1 MKRSN
6 ATKPQR
12 RGFTLIELLV
22 VISIIAILIALLLP
36 AIQSARE
43 AARATQCRSNLKQ
56 IGISFYAFSDKD
68 PRNRLSSGAYDFVRD
83 GCADTYGWVADMIS
97 VDAGMPSELLCPS
110 NNLRGLEKINDVI
123 GGSASSDG
131 DEASGDRQGKGI
143 CNKIANDTYI
153 HKFNN
158 TAETDYVNVE
168 TLVGEFLRAGYNT
181 NYASSWHMV
190 RSEPLTANVGDVLVV
205 DTDPPAADG
214 SADPGDD
221 MKDIKNTKGPLTQR
235 QVDSSDIPGSAIPM
249 LADSAPG
256 DADEAILSTTP
267 LALDGSVA
275 VPDLLAGARLGESF
289 NDGPAV
295 WESDNLILMETG
307 KGIMTGTTI
316 TAESFIPRSFPT
328 LGTEV
333 TATTE
338 AIYAPTAGD
347 KPGQLILQDF
357 RDFYGVHRGG
367 ANVLMADGSVK
378 QISDLNG
385 DNFLN
390 PGFPA
395 ENGTVEGDGY
405 TDGTCEINAFEV
417 YTGTFLNLSLFEKGS
432 FEG

>member
-68 PRNRLSSGAYDFVRD
+68 PQNRLSSGAYDFSRD
-83 GCADTYGWVADMIS
+83 GCADTYGWVADMIG
-97 VDAGMPSELLCPS
+97 VDAGLPNELLCPS
-110 NNLRGLEKINDVI
+110 NNLRGLEKLNDVL
-123 GGSASSDG
+123 GGSTSDG
-131 DEASGDRQGKGI
+131 DEASPDRQGKGI
-143 CNKIANDTYI
+143 CAVIAAGTYPATW
-153 HKFNN
+153 KFNN
-158 TAETDYVNVE
+158 TAETTYATNE
-168 TLVGEFLRAGYNT
+168 ALVGEFLRAGYNT

-190 RSEPLTANVGDVLVV
+190 RSEPLTADDGSGNLIV
-205 DTDPPAADG
+205 DTDPVP
-214 SADPGDD
+214 ADPGDD

-235 QVDSSDIPGSAIPM
+235 QIDSSDIPGSSIPM
-249 LADSAPG
+249 LSDAAPG
-256 DADEAILSTTP
+256 DSDEAILVATP
-267 LALDGSVA
+267 TARDGSVA
-275 VPDLLAGARLGESF
+275 VPDLTAGARLGESF

-295 WESDNLILMETG
+295 WENSNLILMETG
-307 KGIMTGTTI
+307 KGITTGTTI
-316 TAESFIPRSFPT
+316 TASSFIPQSFPT

-338 AIYAPTAGD
+338 PTYAPTAGD

-378 QISDLNG
+378 QITDLNG
-385 DNFLN
+385 DNFFN

-395 ENGTVEGDGY
+395 QGGTVEGDGY

-417 YTGTFLNLSLFEKGS
+417 YTGTFLNLSLFEKGA